1 MANLNLLDL
10 EESGVSY
17 GIEGLKIL
25 IYGGNTLG
33 KTPQA
38 MRFPKP
44 LLLMGEAGGTA
55 IKGYKIPIK
64 QKNTFL
70 IIYRSGKTHSRL

>member
-25 IYGGNTLG
+25 IEEDRKKGN
-33 KTPQA
+33 
-38 MRFPKP
+38 
-44 LLLMGEAGGTA
+44 
-55 IKGYKIPIK
+55 
-64 QKNTFL
+64 
-70 IIYRSGKTHSRL
+70 

>member
-1 MANLNLLDL
+1 MANLNLLGL

-55 IKGYKIPIK
+55 IKGYKDIRCR
-64 QKNTFL
+64 L
-70 IIYRSGKTHSRL
+70 SRRRILLML